1 MRSGL
6 AHGAPA
12 PARAQ
17 NADALEFFERVTE
30 AFVRAEQAAA
40 GLVDRFYA
48 IGGFSVRLRFAGP
61 ALVPFI
67 VPAFEHLATGPCPEP
82 ALTVYLWDSTSTGV
96 EMPPP
101 PWASDD
107 YVARGAV
114 RGYSSEQI
122 KVAFHLG
129 PCVLNMLDLGSDLG
143 VLWVRDAHQVPD
155 TERAAPLRT
164 ILHWWMRERGCQLI
178 HAAAVGKPGGGV
190 LIAGKS
196 GSGKSTVALAC
207 LASELLYLSDDLV
220 LLCRNPTPH
229 AHSVYNSAKLEADHA
244 RRLRHL
250 RSVVDRLDQQD
261 TEKAIFFLHQHLPER
276 VGAAFPVRAVL
287 LPHITRLPETRLSA
301 ASGAASLMALAP
313 STLFQ
318 LPGSGS
324 SDFKEIAEFVRQV
337 PCYML
342 EVGTDLGRVPSVLL
356 DLLPET

>member
-1 MRSGL
+1 MPGL
-6 AHGAPA
+6 SHRAPA

-17 NADALEFFERVTE
+17 NADALDFFERVTE
-30 AFVRAEQAAA
+30 AFMRAEQAAES
-40 GLVDRFYA
+40 VDRFYS
-48 IGGFSVRLRFAGP
+48 IGGFSIRLRFAGP
-61 ALVPFI
+61 ALVPLI
-67 VPAFEHLATGPCPEP
+67 VPAFEHLATGPFPEP
-82 ALTVYLWDSTSTGV
+82 ALTVCLWDSASTGIQ
-96 EMPPP
+96 MPPP
-101 PWASDD
+101 PWTSDD

-129 PCVLNMLDLGSDLG
+129 PCVLSTLDLASDLG
-143 VLWVRDAHQVPD
+143 ILWVRDAHQVPD

-178 HAAAVGKPGGGV
+178 HAAAVGRPGGGV

-220 LLCRNPTPH
+220 LLRRNPTPL
-229 AHSVYNSAKLEADHA
+229 ALSVYISAKLEADHA
-244 RRLRHL
+244 RRLPHL
-250 RSVVDRLDQQD
+250 RPVVDGLGQQD

-287 LPHITRLPETRLSA
+287 LPHISGLPETRLSA
-301 ASGAASLMALAP
+301 ASAAASLMALAP

-318 LPGSGS
+318 LSEAGSN
-324 SDFKEIAEFVRQV
+324 DFKEIAEFVQQV
-337 PCYML
+337 PCYTL
-342 EVGTDLGRVPSVLL
+342 EVGTDLDSVPGVLL
-356 DLLPET
+356 DLLSDT